1 MSGRLLTG
9 SAGSKVLAKYREE
22 GGQEAKAGAAGN
34 ICREGKGFGKVM
46 ARDERIF
53 IIILIVNLIVSLV
66 YLLAGILFIVP
77 AHAAAEKEDGAEI
90 LYDNRRTYL
99 LRFIVMILCPVIG
112 PLFFFMA
119 HLFYLVVFWRDVDL
133 ADVIF
138 SKERVRTH
146 MKADEE
152 RERDII
158 PLEEAILVNEKKN
171 LRMVMMNVIKE
182 DFRNCLASITLAL
195 DSEDSEA
202 SHYAAAVLSDELNK
216 FRICVQRLWKQM
228 QEEDAEQTECEE
240 MLLDYMDSIL
250 KQHIFSSHEQRKFV
264 SILTEAAESLY
275 GKEPAKFQ
283 LKWYEEV
290 CLRNLEV
297 KDFGSCEKW
306 CGRMAEQFPEELP
319 SYTCRLKLY
328 FARQDREAFFETL
341 GVLKKSNVVID
352 SETLELIRIFS

>member
-1 MSGRLLTG
+1 
-9 SAGSKVLAKYREE
+9 
-22 GGQEAKAGAAGN
+22 
-34 ICREGKGFGKVM
+34 M

-99 LRFIVMILCPVIG
+99 LRFIVMVLCPVTG
-112 PLFFFMA
+112 PLFFFMG

-158 PLEEAILVNEKKN
+158 PLEEAILVNEKKD
-171 LRMVMMNVIKE
+171 LRMVMMNVIRE
-182 DFRNCLASITLAL
+182 DFQNCLASITLAL

-216 FRICVQRLWKQM
+216 FRIYVQRLWKQI
-228 QEEDAEQTECEE
+228 QEEDAGQTECEE
-240 MLLDYMDSIL
+240 MLLDYTDSIL
-250 KQHIFSSHEQRKFV
+250 KQHIFSAHEQRKFV
-264 SILTEAAESLY
+264 GILTAAESLY
-275 GKEPAKFQ
+275 SKEPARFR
-283 LKWYEEV
+283 LEWYEEV
-290 CLRNLEV
+290 CLRNLEA
-297 KDFGSCEKW
+297 KDFDSCGKW
-306 CGRMAEQFPEELP
+306 CGRMAEQFPEELRA
-319 SYTCRLKLY
+319 YTCRLKLY

-341 GVLKKSNVVID
+341 GLLKKSNVVID

>member
-1 MSGRLLTG
+1 MNL
-9 SAGSKVLAKYREE
+9 
-22 GGQEAKAGAAGN
+22 
-34 ICREGKGFGKVM
+34 

-53 IIILIVNLIVSLV
+53 LMILIGNLIVALI
-66 YLLAGILFIVP
+66 YLLVGVLFIVP
-77 AHAAAEKEDGAEI
+77 AHSAAQDDETEI

-99 LRFIVMILCPVIG
+99 LRFLVMLMCPVIG
-112 PLFFFMA
+112 AAFFFMG
-119 HLFYLVVFWRDVDL
+119 HLFYLVVFCRDVDL

-138 SKERVRTH
+138 SKDRVRTH

-158 PLEEAILVNEKKN
+158 PLEEAILVNEKKD

-216 FRICVQRLWKQM
+216 FRIYVQRLWKQI
-228 QEEDAEQTECEE
+228 QEEDAGQTECEE
-240 MLLDYMDSIL
+240 MLLDYTDNIL
-250 KQHIFSSHEQRKFV
+250 RQHIFSAHEQRKFV
-264 SILTEAAESLY
+264 GILTEAAESLY
-275 GKEPAKFQ
+275 RKEPARFR
-283 LKWYEEV
+283 LEWYEEV
-290 CLRNLEV
+290 CLRNLEA
-297 KDFGSCEKW
+297 KDFDSCETW
-306 CGRMAEQFPEELP
+306 CGRMAEQFPEELQ

-341 GVLKKSNVVID
+341 GLLKKSNVVID
-352 SETLELIRIFS
+352 NETLELIRIFS

>member
-1 MSGRLLTG
+1 
-9 SAGSKVLAKYREE
+9 
-22 GGQEAKAGAAGN
+22 
-34 ICREGKGFGKVM
+34 M

-53 IIILIVNLIVSLV
+53 IIICIVNLAVSLI
-66 YLLAGILFIVP
+66 YLLAGIFFAVP
-77 AHAAAEKEDGAEI
+77 AHAAAEEEDAPEV

-99 LRFIVMILCPVIG
+99 LRFVVMLLCPVIG
-112 PLFFFMA
+112 PLFFFMG

-138 SKERVRTH
+138 SKERTQTH

-158 PLEEAILVNEKKN
+158 PLEEAILVNEKKD
-171 LRMVMMNVIKE
+171 LRMVMMNVIRE
-182 DFRNCLASITLAL
+182 DFKNCLSSITLAL

-216 FRICVQRLWKQM
+216 FRIYVQRLRKQI
-228 QEEDAEQTECEE
+228 QEEDSGQTECEE

-250 KQHIFSSHEQRKFV
+250 RQRIFSAHEQRKFV
-264 SILTEAAESLY
+264 NILTEAAESLY
-275 GKEPAKFQ
+275 GKEPGRFT

-297 KDFGSCEKW
+297 KDFEPCETW
-306 CGRMAEQFPEELP
+306 CGRLAEQFPEELQA
-319 SYTCRLKLY
+319 YTCRLKLY
-328 FARQDREAFFETL
+328 FARQDREAFFDTL
-341 GVLKKSNVVID
+341 GALKKSNVVID
-352 SETLELIRIFS
+352 NETLELVRIFS

>member
-1 MSGRLLTG
+1 
-9 SAGSKVLAKYREE
+9 
-22 GGQEAKAGAAGN
+22 
-34 ICREGKGFGKVM
+34 M

-99 LRFIVMILCPVIG
+99 LRFIVMVLCPVTG
-112 PLFFFMA
+112 PLFFFMG

-158 PLEEAILVNEKKN
+158 PLEEAILVNEKKD
-171 LRMVMMNVIKE
+171 LRMVMMNVIRE
-182 DFRNCLASITLAL
+182 DFQNCLASITLAL

-216 FRICVQRLWKQM
+216 FRIYVQRLWKQI
-228 QEEDAEQTECEE
+228 QEEDAGQTECEE
-240 MLLDYMDSIL
+240 MLLDYKDSIL
-250 KQHIFSSHEQRKFV
+250 KQHIFSAHEQR
-264 SILTEAAESLY
+264 
-275 GKEPAKFQ
+275 
-283 LKWYEEV
+283 
-290 CLRNLEV
+290 
-297 KDFGSCEKW
+297 
-306 CGRMAEQFPEELP
+306 
-319 SYTCRLKLY
+319 
-328 FARQDREAFFETL
+328 
-341 GVLKKSNVVID
+341 
-352 SETLELIRIFS
+352 